1 VSRIARGAISCALV
15 IGLGLVAGCGNGSQN
30 AGSETLLDANKL
42 YQSGDFEGARD
53 AYAQEVERG
62 YDGARV
68 LYNLANSCF
77 RCGRIGEA
85 IAYYQRAARIA
96 PRDRD
101 IRDNLRRAYHERSM
115 GEPAPPAM
123 WLHAIGRRLTGSF
136 TLSELALT
144 AAALYWLA
152 VGLTVMRMRNRR
164 RSRWQGRLLVAA
176 VLCAIAMSG
185 LATAR
190 WWTYHHTGAAVV
202 IADKTEIRSGPGE
215 SFEIVQRVGEGLMV
229 RIARPDGEWLQV
241 VAESGA
247 RGWLP
252 TAAVAFTQPQRT
264 GGGKA

>member
-1 VSRIARGAISCALV
+1 VKRIARGAIICVLV
-15 IGLGLVAGCGNGSQN
+15 VGLGLVSGCDSGSQS
-30 AGSETLLDANKL
+30 AGTETLAEANTR
-42 YQSGDFEGARD
+42 YQSGDFEGARE
-53 AYAQEVERG
+53 AYARELESG
-62 YDGARV
+62 FDGSRV

-101 IRDNLRRAYHERSM
+101 IRDNLRRAYHERSI

-123 WLHAIGRRLTGSF
+123 WLHAIGRKLIGSF
-136 TLSELALT
+136 TLSELAVT
-144 AAALYWLA
+144 AAALYWIA
-152 VGLTVMRMRNRR
+152 IGLTVMR
-164 RSRWQGRLLVAA
+164 VVVCA
-176 VLCAIAMSG
+176 VVVSG

-202 IADKTEIRSGPGE
+202 TSDKTEIRSGPGE
-215 SFEIVQRVGEGLMV
+215 SFEIVQRVGEGLVV
-229 RIARPDGEWLQV
+229 RIARPDGEWQQV

-252 TAAVAFTQPQRT
+252 TAAVASRSRNRRQQAAERR
-264 GGGKA
+264 GKCSGRARGSI